1 MATPLANRYVA
12 SRPVVLGLTKLLL
25 LASAQIPL
33 ISAAPTLVARNNGH
47 EFDPKPPSDPEL
59 WLYLGVA
66 AALVLS
72 GGAFAGLTIALMGQ
86 DEVYLQVIKSSG
98 DKSERR
104 NAASVLRLLKKGKHW
119 VLVTLLLSN
128 VITNET
134 LPIVLDRSLGGGWP
148 AVLGSTILI
157 VIFGEIVPQSICVRY
172 GLPIGAWMAPFVL
185 VLMYIMSPVAWPVA
199 KLLDRLL
206 GEDHGT
212 IYKKAGL
219 KTLVTLHKTLG
230 EAGEQ
235 LNSDEVTIISAVLD
249 LKEKSVGSIMTPMED
264 VFTMSADTVLDEATM
279 DLILSQ
285 GYSRI
290 PIHAPDNHM
299 NFVGM
304 LLVKMLITYDP
315 EDCKRVRDFALA
327 TLPETRPETSCL
339 DIVNFF
345 QEGKSHMVLVSE
357 YPGEDRGALGVVT
370 LEDVIEELIG
380 EEIIDESDVFIDVHK
395 AIRRMAPAPKSRV
408 PKGRIVE
415 EPPMISL
422 EPAGSP
428 QETDGQSRMPS
439 VDRRRSSV
447 EAPPPRF
454 HMRLQT
460 SDKNSDSTDGFLTH
474 RGTTDEIREH
484 LKHLGPS
491 NLASRPRQ
499 TRYQNV
505 KIKRASGSPSRSG
518 HTDMDSGH
526 STSGSQI
533 MNNTSA
539 GLTGG
544 IGAGLLQSGID
555 ARDGVQAVKL
565 SYGTMNNRAPDNGTI
580 SIPEAVR
587 EEQDDKPPSRTSVAS
602 TTSSDLRNRPE
613 ERVRLGSGYLHKG
626 PARSG
631 SITEQIVDVNGI
643 RKVVLHT
650 TSSNTSS
657 DDERSSIKQAK
668 FPVRQDGQLIDLDDE
683 ESASAPQPN
692 GHKKKKRRRK
702 HKSHAKSTDG
712 RPDEEAPLLS

>member
-1 MATPLANRYVA
+1 LI
-12 SRPVVLGLTKLLL
+12 LGLAKLLL
-25 LASAQIPL
+25 LAISQLPL
-33 ISAAPTLVARNNGH
+33 ATAAPALSPLFISSEAEPPKEPG
-47 EFDPKPPSDPEL
+47 DPSL
-59 WLYLGVA
+59 WLYLGVS

-86 DEVYLQVIKSSG
+86 DEVYLQVIKTSG
-98 DKSERR
+98 DGSERK
-104 NAASVLRLLKKGKHW
+104 NANSVLKLLKHGKHW

-148 AVLGSTILI
+148 AVLGSTALI

-172 GLPIGAWMAPFVL
+172 GLPIGAWMAPCVL
-185 VLMYIMSPVAWPVA
+185 VLMYIMSPVAWPIA

-249 LKEKSVGSIMTPMED
+249 LKEKSVGTIMTPMED
-264 VFTMSADTVLDEATM
+264 VFTMSADTVLDEHTM

-290 PIHAPDNHM
+290 PIHAPDNPM

-357 YPGEDRGALGVVT
+357 YPSEDRGALGVVT

-408 PKGRIVE
+408 PKGKIVE
-415 EPPMISL
+415 EPPLNATIV
-422 EPAGSP
+422 
-428 QETDGQSRMPS
+428 TDGDLIDADPS
-439 VDRRRSSV
+439 HPTSSPKLSDMVRRRSSV
-447 EAPPPRF
+447 EAPLPRF
-454 HMRLQT
+454 QLRKANGEHNL
-460 SDKNSDSTDGFLTH
+460 NAADGWVTQM
-474 RGTTDEIREH
+474 GTTDEIREH

-499 TRYQNV
+499 TRYSSV
-505 KIKRASGSPSRSG
+505 KIKRGGTSPSRSAQADLESA
-518 HTDMDSGH
+518 HSASDSPKIQNI
-526 STSGSQI
+526 STPYH
-533 MNNTSA
+533 
-539 GLTGG
+539 GG
-544 IGAGLLQSGID
+544 IGAGILNSAGPD
-555 ARDGVQAVKL
+555 AKDGAHALKL
-565 SYGTMNNRAPDNGTI
+565 GYGTMTSNDAMSKSTSAQQYKDLPHV
-580 SIPEAVR
+580 SIPEAVD
-587 EEQDDKPPSRTSVAS
+587 EEHEDQPPSAS
-602 TTSSDLRNRPE
+602 TGKGSSGE
-613 ERVRLGSGYLHKG
+613 GSIRSTDSPNGFPYRRRG

-643 RKVVLHT
+643 RKVVLHANP
-650 TSSNTSS
+650 TSSS
-657 DDERSSIKQAK
+657 DSEPRLLPGSEHTD
-668 FPVRQDGQLIDLDDE
+668 
-683 ESASAPQPN
+683 SAATKS
-692 GHKKKKRRRK
+692 KKKRRRK
-702 HKSHAKSTDG
+702 KRGNNSKTDDG
-712 RPDEEAPLLS
+712 PSERQPLLRG

>member
-1 MATPLANRYVA
+1 M
-12 SRPVVLGLTKLLL
+12 SR
-25 LASAQIPL
+25 
-33 ISAAPTLVARNNGH
+33 
-47 EFDPKPPSDPEL
+47 
-59 WLYLGVA
+59 
-66 AALVLS
+66 
-72 GGAFAGLTIALMGQ
+72 
-86 DEVYLQVIKSSG
+86 
-98 DKSERR
+98 
-104 NAASVLRLLKKGKHW
+104 
-119 VLVTLLLSN
+119 
-128 VITNET
+128 
-134 LPIVLDRSLGGGWP
+134 
-148 AVLGSTILI
+148 
-157 VIFGEIVPQSICVRY
+157 
-172 GLPIGAWMAPFVL
+172 
-185 VLMYIMSPVAWPVA
+185 
-199 KLLDRLL
+199 
-206 GEDHGT
+206 
-212 IYKKAGL
+212 
-219 KTLVTLHKTLG
+219 
-230 EAGEQ
+230 
-235 LNSDEVTIISAVLD
+235 
-249 LKEKSVGSIMTPMED
+249 
-264 VFTMSADTVLDEATM
+264 
-279 DLILSQ
+279 
-285 GYSRI
+285 
-290 PIHAPDNHM
+290 
-299 NFVGM
+299 
-304 LLVKMLITYDP
+304 
-315 EDCKRVRDFALA
+315 
-327 TLPETRPETSCL
+327 
-339 DIVNFF
+339 
-345 QEGKSHMVLVSE
+345 
-357 YPGEDRGALGVVT
+357 
-370 LEDVIEELIG
+370 
-380 EEIIDESDVFIDVHK
+380 EIIDESDVFIDVHK

-408 PKGRIVE
+408 PKGRIIE
-415 EPPMISL
+415 EPPMLAL
-422 EPAGSP
+422 EAAETP

-533 MNNTSA
+533 VTNASA
-539 GLTGG
+539 TLTGG

-587 EEQDDKPPSRTSVAS
+587 EEQDDKPPSRTSIAS

-613 ERVRLGSGYLHKG
+613 ERVRLGSAYLHKG

-657 DDERSSIKQAK
+657 DDEQSSMQQAK
-668 FPVRQDGQLIDLDDE
+668 FPVRADGQLIDLDDE
-683 ESASAPQPN
+683 HSAPAAQTN

-702 HKSHAKSTDG
+702 HKSHPKSTDG